1 MRHVVFATVAQSAV
15 YSRIMINHIR
25 SRAHTLSAL
34 AVFSFF
40 LLLYKSALLG
50 AASFEITTS
59 IDPSK
64 VVHED
69 GYMYVAILDHGLS
82 PLFEVVDERTDKRAR
97 NLALSEGGK
106 ILGPVGV
113 SHKDIREKGM
123 GRYSHWN
130 GQAVFSASDGT
141 DPRTNGRAYVATAT
155 ARPAEYLVYITLAF
169 LWIVGLKYSK
179 RIEPIAA
186 KTSRTTRGHAS
197 GLVNLLLFLSLAALA
212 VFTTG
217 LWGGIGGGMAKPLG
231 LGVAIF
237 WHGLIGFLVALLPF
251 FLGGGLLGLV
261 PKTRNLSTAARLLAG
276 FPFGLPLAMLVAA
289 LWISMRY
296 GWLPA
301 AIIFLAAISG
311 WFASSAD
318 WRQLGRYLKIAIMTL
333 PFGMLLSVW
342 AALYWHGPFNGSAGH
357 SSGDLVYYTTS
368 LQLLSAYGLP
378 LPQLGL
384 EGDIAG
390 LGAYFT
396 NLLFPVLGA
405 AASHLIP
412 IDPSLFLICATFIT
426 YVVGI
431 SLVIVAFKDDMA
443 PQGLSLPVFLL
454 LTLAL
459 LAAGR
464 YPYWIAESPPVSH
477 VFVLAVCIV
486 WLALKAQRNVLVAGA
501 GLVAALWGSA
511 LSKVVTFGALA
522 PIALA
527 PTISLIPRASLR
539 VRIAIAI
546 VFGLGAAYCLAM
558 LGKFLPQFLSSGR
571 FGPETFLYVI
581 TDRIPLRTS
590 IVFVLRD
597 ISAVLLITAWFRMFK
612 WPMAVALTIGAFSFL
627 MYAFLFQVNHGVVIL
642 ATVLLVVA
650 NPASLWAAPISVF
663 LGVFLALPAFLS
675 TDYTGHS
682 AGTIWLIAMGGVVC
696 CIYALVRAE
705 PKNTIF
711 KKIALRLSIG
721 ATIAVLLAT
730 VSIER
735 GLVRVES
742 SSGNLIPA
750 SAVDIWK
757 QVQARTDKNV
767 LVFTDQTSPKNWD
780 MLGGWNNFALSGERQ
795 IYVANWVQTSLR
807 ADSKKRE
814 QIFANNDAVLS
825 GALPPDKVAT
835 SRAYHGFVA
844 VIGVQ
849 RQMQVPWR
857 LVYKN
862 EDWAIYRWDTTQ

>member
-1 MRHVVFATVAQSAV
+1 
-15 YSRIMINHIR
+15 MINHIR
-25 SRAHTLSAL
+25 SRAHILLAL

-40 LLLYKSALLG
+40 LLLYKSAILG
-50 AASFEITTS
+50 AASFDITTP

-64 VVHED
+64 VMHED
-69 GYMYVAILDHGLS
+69 GYMYLAILDHGLS
-82 PLFEVVDERTDKRAR
+82 PLFEVIDEKSDSTAR
-97 NLALSEGGK
+97 NLALSEGGQT
-106 ILGPVGV
+106 LGPVGV
-113 SHKDIREKGM
+113 SHRDIREKGM

-130 GQAVFSASDGT
+130 GQAVFSSSDGT
-141 DPRTNGRAYVATAT
+141 DPRINGRVYVATAT
-155 ARPAEYLVYITLAF
+155 ARPAEYLVYFTLAF

-186 KTSRTTRGHAS
+186 KTSQTMRRNAS
-197 GLVNLLLFLSLAALA
+197 RLVNLLLVLLLAVLA

-217 LWGGIGGGMAKPLG
+217 LWGGIGSGMAKPLG

-237 WHGLIGFLVALLPF
+237 CHGLIGFLVALLPF

-261 PKTRNLSTAARLLAG
+261 PKTRNLSTPARLLAG
-276 FPFGLPLAMLVAA
+276 YPLGLSLAMLAA
-289 LWISMRY
+289 AVLISMRY

-301 AIIFLAAISG
+301 VMIFLAAIFG

-318 WRQLGRYLKIAIMTL
+318 GRQLGRYLKLAIMTL
-333 PFGMLLSVW
+333 PFGMLLSSW
-342 AALYWHGPFNGSAGH
+342 AALYWHGPFNGSVGH

-368 LQLLSAYGLP
+368 LQLLSTYGLP

-405 AASHLIP
+405 AASHLMP
-412 IDPSLFLICATFIT
+412 IDPSLFVICSTFIT

-431 SLVIVAFKDDMA
+431 SLVTVAFKDDMA

-454 LTLAL
+454 LALAL

-477 VFVLAVCIV
+477 AFVLAVCLV
-486 WLALKAQRNVLVAGA
+486 WLALKAERNVLVVGA
-501 GLVAALWGSA
+501 GLAAALLGSA
-511 LSKVVTFGALA
+511 LSKVVTFGVLT

-527 PTISLIPRASLR
+527 PSVSLIPRASLR

-546 VFGLGAAYCLAM
+546 VFGLGVAYCLAM
-558 LGKFLPQFLSSGR
+558 LVKFLPDFLSTGR
-571 FGPETFLYVI
+571 IGPETLLYVI
-581 TDRIPLRTS
+581 TDKIPLRTS

-597 ISAVLLITAWFRMFK
+597 ISVLLLITAWFRMFK
-612 WPMAVALTIGAFSFL
+612 WPMAVALSIGALSFL
-627 MYAFLFQVNHGVVIL
+627 SYAFLFQINHGVVLL
-642 ATVLLVVA
+642 ATALLVIA
-650 NPASLWAAPISVF
+650 NPASLWSAPISVF

-682 AGTIWLIAMGGVVC
+682 AATVWLIAMGGVVC
-696 CIYALVRAE
+696 CVYAFVQPDSKGAI
-705 PKNTIF
+705 PT
-711 KKIALRLSIG
+711 KIALRLSLG
-721 ATIAVLLAT
+721 ATITVLLAT

-735 GLVRVES
+735 GLIRVES
-742 SSGNLIPA
+742 SSVNLLPS

-757 QVQARTDKNV
+757 QVRARTDKNV
-767 LVFTDQTSPKNWD
+767 LVFTDQTSPENWD
-780 MLGGWNNFALSGERQ
+780 ILGGWNNFALSGERQ

-807 ADSKKRE
+807 SNAKKRE
-814 QIFANNDAVLS
+814 QVFATNEAVLS
-825 GALPPDKVAT
+825 GALLPVDVAT
-835 SRAYHGFVA
+835 SRRYHGFVA
-844 VIGVQ
+844 VVAAK
-849 RQMQVPWR
+849 RTMQSKWR
-857 LVYKN
+857 LIYQNV
-862 EDWAIYRWDTTQ
+862 DWAIYQWYADE